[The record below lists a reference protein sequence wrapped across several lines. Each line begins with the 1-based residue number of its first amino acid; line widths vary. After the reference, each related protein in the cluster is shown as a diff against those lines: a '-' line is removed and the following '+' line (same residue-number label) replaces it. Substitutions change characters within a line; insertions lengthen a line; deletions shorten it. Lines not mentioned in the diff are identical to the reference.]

1 MAKISVSKATSLV
14 TSIYKGEKF
23 NRDSVFDNQT
33 YYRDVKTFVTNI
45 KKTWHITESLR
56 SVNPDL
62 YRSIIKLVSK
72 ANNTF

>member
-1 MAKISVSKATSLV
+1 MAEISVSKATSLV

-45 KKTWHITESLR
+45 KKT
-56 SVNPDL
+56 
-62 YRSIIKLVSK
+62 
-72 ANNTF
+72 